1 MANKML
7 RTMLKSKI
15 HLATVTE
22 TVLEY
27 EGSIGIDSDL
37 IAAAGLM
44 PFEKVDVVNV
54 NNGQRFQTYVIESPA
69 GSGTISLNGAAARLA
84 VCGDRVIIMNYA
96 LMDENEAAAVK
107 PEILLM
113 GEGNRIERRVSPS

>member
-1 MANKML
+1 ML
-7 RTMLKSKI
+7 RSKI

-37 IAAAGLM
+37 IAAAGLL

-54 NNGQRFQTYVIESPA
+54 NNGQRFQTYVIEAPA
-69 GSGTISLNGAAARLA
+69 GSGTVSLNGAAARLA
-84 VCGDRVIIMNYA
+84 VAGDRVIIMNYG
-96 LMDENEAAAVK
+96 LVGQREAAAVK
-107 PEILLM
+107 PVILLM
-113 GEGNRIERRVSPS
+113 DEGNRIKPGYGHQV